1 MIAYLWRRLVMMIPV
16 LFGVSILVFAL
27 MEWIPGDPALAIL
40 GPMATEENLESLRQD
55 LNLDAPLHQR
65 YGTWMYGIAG
75 GDWGYSYSLERP
87 VWDEVFERFAAT
99 LILAA
104 AALGICI
111 LLGLS
116 AGVYMAVRQ
125 NSWGEK
131 IVIVAVTTGISVPA
145 FWLGLLFILLFS
157 IQLRWLPSGG
167 MVPAYG
173 DFSFVQ
179 MLPHLIMPA
188 FTLAVVAASVVA
200 RIMRA
205 RMLEI
210 LRMDFIRTARAKGL
224 SEAHILYRHAIPNA
238 LPAMLPLLGLQAG
251 YVLGG
256 AVYVETIFQWPGIG
270 SMLVYAIQTRDLLL
284 VQGGVLLVAFSY
296 VLINLLADWIQ
307 HILDPRTQ

>member
-1 MIAYLWRRLVMMIPV
+1 MIDYLLRRLVMLIPV

-40 GPMATEENLESLRQD
+40 GPMATEENLEALRQD
-55 LNLDAPLHQR
+55 LNLDAPVHQR
-65 YGTWMYGIAG
+65 YTTWIHGMIR

-87 VWDEVFERFAAT
+87 VWDEVFERFGAT

-104 AALGICI
+104 AALGLSII
-111 LLGLS
+111 LGLS
-116 AGVYMAVRQ
+116 AGMYMAIRQ
-125 NSWGEK
+125 NSWCEK
-131 IVIVAVTTGISVPA
+131 WVMVLVTTGISIPA
-145 FWLGLLFILLFS
+145 FWLGMLFIMLFA
-157 IQLRWLPSGG
+157 IQLRWLPAGG
-167 MVPAYG
+167 MVPAHL
-173 DFSFVQ
+173 DFSLLQ
-179 MLPHLIMPA
+179 MLPHLLLPSI
-188 FTLAVVAASVVA
+188 TLAIVAASVVA

-224 SEAHILYRHAIPNA
+224 SESHILWRHAVPNA

-284 VQGGVLLVAFSY
+284 VQGGVLMIAVSY
-296 VLINLLADWIQ
+296 VLINLLADWAQ

>member
-1 MIAYLWRRLVMMIPV
+1 MIAYLWRRSVMMIPV

-65 YGTWMYGIAG
+65 YGTWMHGIAG

-111 LLGLS
+111 LMGLS

>member
-65 YGTWMYGIAG
+65 YGTWMHGIAG

-179 MLPHLIMPA
+179 MLPYLIMPA

>member
-1 MIAYLWRRLVMMIPV
+1 MITYLWRRLVMMIPV

-55 LNLDAPLHQR
+55 LNLDATIHQR
-65 YGTWMYGIAG
+65 YGTWIYGIVK

-87 VWDEVFERFAAT
+87 VWDEVFERFGAT

-131 IVIVAVTTGISVPA
+131 VVMVAVTSGISVPA

-173 DFSFVQ
+173 EFSIAR
-179 MLPHLIMPA
+179 MLPYLILPA
-188 FTLAVVAASVVA
+188 LTLAVVAASVVA

-224 SEAHILYRHAIPNA
+224 SEAHILWRHAIPNA

-284 VQGGVLLVAFSY
+284 VQGGVLLVAVSY